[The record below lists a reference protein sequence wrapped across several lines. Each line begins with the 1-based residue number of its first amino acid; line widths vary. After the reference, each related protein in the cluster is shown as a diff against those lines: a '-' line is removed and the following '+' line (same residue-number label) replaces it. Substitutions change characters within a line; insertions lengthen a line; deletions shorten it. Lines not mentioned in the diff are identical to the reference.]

1 MAGLFEKY
9 CVINKTYT
17 ISDLIGAGTF
27 GEVYKV
33 HHRKLGSQA
42 LKIFYQGVIS
52 KSSEVDLFNEAY
64 LLTKFTHKN
73 IVRVYDANEFQ
84 HEGKKYYYIAMEH
97 INGNTLGDYLDEH
110 KNIAIDESINIVFD
124 ISEGLKQAHKL
135 KPPLVHRDI
144 KPQNILLQKEEGK
157 IVAKVSD
164 FGIAKHL
171 DPITQVTD
179 AAGTVA
185 FMPPEVASNYETTS
199 SDIYSLGIIFY
210 MMLAGQFPFELPKSH
225 ASHHSLGDIHQL
237 VVHAK
242 RDIPV
247 PPSSH
252 NTEVPPELDKLVLKM
267 LMPAEDKRYRDAEDL
282 LKALNNYKRLKQ
294 KRKDSVIDLD
304 PEIVKNIEQALKLGR
319 QYSTLRDAIT
329 LMETAIILSPMDKR
343 KILKKKYQSILA
355 NWKKGIIF

>member
-1 MAGLFEKY
+1 
-9 CVINKTYT
+9 
-17 ISDLIGAGTF
+17 
-27 GEVYKV
+27 
-33 HHRKLGSQA
+33 
-42 LKIFYQGVIS
+42 
-52 KSSEVDLFNEAY
+52 
-64 LLTKFTHKN
+64 
-73 IVRVYDANEFQ
+73 
-84 HEGKKYYYIAMEH
+84 
-97 INGNTLGDYLDEH
+97 
-110 KNIAIDESINIVFD
+110 
-124 ISEGLKQAHKL
+124 
-135 KPPLVHRDI
+135 
-144 KPQNILLQKEEGK
+144 
-157 IVAKVSD
+157 
-164 FGIAKHL
+164 
-171 DPITQVTD
+171 
-179 AAGTVA
+179 
-185 FMPPEVASNYETTS
+185 
-199 SDIYSLGIIFY
+199 
-210 MMLAGQFPFELPKSH
+210 
-225 ASHHSLGDIHQL
+225 
-237 VVHAK
+237 AK